1 MGARAAVLA
10 RRSLAVAVS
19 LCLALGVTLLSATAA
34 SASTGG
40 TATAEVVDLGA
51 GPISVL
57 GVPILPAVDL
67 IDIVDVPTPG
77 SDATG
82 NGSETDQIVGVDLLG
97 ILSASLLS
105 AESVRT
111 PSGLAATAEIEDL
124 SIGLELLGGLGT
136 IDDLVTATTLSS
148 AVTCPV
154 DGAGPTTATASTV
167 GLEIAGLEAEVGDV
181 DVLVPIT
188 LAIPDVTGAYL
199 LVDVTEVQSTTASTA
214 TAAALVVDVDL
225 VVEVLGVPLAAA
237 DLLSTTL
244 AGSECSRPTAMA
256 PSITTIDPGSGP
268 LGTTVTLDGVGFVPG
283 FTTVNFGDLAVTPTT
298 VTPDGTSL
306 TFDVPGTAPLGSTDV
321 SVTTPGGTSN
331 EVAFVV
337 TTPPVAL
344 TIAPP
349 VGPRGTTVTI
359 TGEAFVPGAT
369 SVQFGAVLVSAA
381 EVTVDPTG
389 TSLTFDV
396 PVAAP
401 FGPTAVSVLTD
412 GGESDEL
419 AFTVI
424 DTPTLT
430 DLDPDQG
437 PEGTTV
443 TVTGSGYFEDWTDV
457 RFGGVVIPAEEVTVV
472 DATTLT
478 FVVPPGSPLGPTP
491 VSIITTAGESDD
503 LTFTVTAVPVAL
515 AIDPP
520 AGPRGSVVTIT
531 GADFVPGETSVQFG
545 GLTVAAADVTVD
557 PTGTSLTFDVPVV
570 APFGPTAVSVVTPGG
585 ESDELDFTVL
595 DTPTVSDLDPDS
607 GVEGTTVTVTGTGFF
622 PGLTEVRFGDTTIPA
637 GSVTVVDDETL
648 TFQVPDDAALG
659 ATPVSVI
666 TPAGESDE
674 LTFTVLPAP
683 PTVAGISP
691 VRGPVGTTVIIDGDN
706 FVPGDTEVVFG
717 GIVIPADQVTV
728 ATDGDSLT
736 FVVPPGAP
744 LGPTPV
750 TVVTSGGQSGEL
762 SFEVIPP
769 APVVDGVDPDQ
780 GPPGTTVTVCGSSFI
795 PGATT
800 VVLGS
805 TVIPPGAVVV
815 ASDGTCLTFVVPA
828 DAPVGTL
835 PLTVVTDSGTSNAVP
850 FTVTSSGGGGA
861 ATVTPSGTLPYTG
874 GDAGPLLGLGVVLVA
889 LGAAGIMAT
898 HLARSARPLVPA
910 AVATGGRRSAARAG
924 IVAGAAHRAADG
936 RSSGSATTGLGAP
949 SHGWPAQQPSRR
961 PGQGGPESLR

>member
-1 MGARAAVLA
+1 MGARGAVLA
-10 RRSLAVAVS
+10 RRSVAVAVS
-19 LCLALGVTLLSATAA
+19 LCLAFGYTLLSATAA

-57 GVPILPAVDL
+57 DVPILPAIDL

-82 NGSETDQIVGVDLLG
+82 NGSETDQIVGVDILG

-136 IDDLVTATTLSS
+136 IDDLVTAATLSS

-167 GLEIAGLEAEVGDV
+167 SLEIAGLEAEVGDV

-199 LVDVTEVQSTTASTA
+199 LVDVTEVQSTTATTA
-214 TAAALVVDVDL
+214 TAAGLVVDVDL

-237 DLLSTTL
+237 DLLSATL
-244 AGSECSRPTAMA
+244 AGSECSRPAAMA

-268 LGTTVTLDGVGFVPG
+268 SGTTVTLDGIGFVPG
-283 FTTVNFGDLAVTPTT
+283 STTVNFGDLAVAPTT

-321 SVTTPGGTSN
+321 SLTTPGGTSN

-359 TGEAFVPGAT
+359 TGEAFEPGAT
-369 SVQFGAVLVSAA
+369 SVQFGAVLVPAA
-381 EVTVDPTG
+381 DVTVDPTG
-389 TSLTFDV
+389 TSLTFEV
-396 PVAAP
+396 PGAAP

-443 TVTGSGYFEDWTDV
+443 TVTGSGYFDDWTDV

-478 FVVPPGSPLGPTP
+478 FGVPPGSPLGPTP

-545 GLTVAAADVTVD
+545 GLTVAAADVTVA
-557 PTGTSLTFDVPVV
+557 PGGASLTF
-570 APFGPTAVSVVTPGG
+570 
-585 ESDELDFTVL
+585 E
-595 DTPTVSDLDPDS
+595 
-607 GVEGTTVTVTGTGFF
+607 
-622 PGLTEVRFGDTTIPA
+622 
-637 GSVTVVDDETL
+637 
-648 TFQVPDDAALG
+648 
-659 ATPVSVI
+659 
-666 TPAGESDE
+666 
-674 LTFTVLPAP
+674 
-683 PTVAGISP
+683 
-691 VRGPVGTTVIIDGDN
+691 
-706 FVPGDTEVVFG
+706 VPG
-717 GIVIPADQVTV
+717 A
-728 ATDGDSLT
+728 A
-736 FVVPPGAP
+736 

-750 TVVTSGGQSGEL
+750 TVVTTGGESGEL

-780 GPPGTTVTVCGSSFI
+780 GPPGTTVTVCGSSFV

-805 TVIPPGAVVV
+805 IVIPPGAVVV

-835 PLTVVTDSGTSNAVP
+835 PLEVVTDSGTSNAAP
-850 FTVTSSGGGGA
+850 FTVTSSGGSA

-889 LGAAGIMAT
+889 LGAAGIMAM

-924 IVAGAAHRAADG
+924 IVAGAAHRVAG
-936 RSSGSATTGLGAP
+936 GCSSGSATTGLGAP

-961 PGQGGPESLR
+961 PGHGGPESLR